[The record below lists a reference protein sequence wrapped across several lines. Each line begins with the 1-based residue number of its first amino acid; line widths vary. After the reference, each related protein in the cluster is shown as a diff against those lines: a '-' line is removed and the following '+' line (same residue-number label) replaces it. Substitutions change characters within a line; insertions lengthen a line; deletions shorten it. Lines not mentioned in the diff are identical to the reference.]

1 MGIVATGGAVSAH
14 DHQPTVSEPTL
25 YRGFLTDDEIDM
37 FLLNKVRPTESDQQH
52 HADLQN
58 EDITFNKQLLRAG
71 ARSYAKP
78 QEHGTRV
85 SSPTIIPEALHL
97 RIRSKLLLGKKKDV
111 ISTTTANSYV
121 TVITGTTD
129 RHVDH
134 YADDNIEEELEIEE
148 VSGTSRA
155 EMMMMRRSL
164 FPGPIQPRCLIIATD
179 LSHQLLNSSC

>member
-1 MGIVATGGAVSAH
+1 M
-14 DHQPTVSEPTL
+14 VSEPTL

-37 FLLNKVRPTESDQQH
+37 FLLSKVRLTESDKQQ

-58 EDITFNKQLLRAG
+58 EGDTSNFNKQLLRAG

-97 RIRSKLLLGKKKDV
+97 RIRSKLLLGKKDV

-148 VSGTSRA
+148 VSGSRNDDEEESFSRA
-155 EMMMMRRSL
+155 NTASL
-164 FPGPIQPRCLIIATD
+164 LDYRYRLISPTP
-179 LSHQLLNSSC
+179 